1 MDKHQKVYKIP
12 MKDYT
17 PEELNRIIIEQWQNT
32 PIKIQSIPDT
42 QSYFNCPFRTDK
54 NNNFL
59 NCYEER
65 CLAFRQDDSHIWC
78 ARLEPPRGDST
89 TLHNKKLL
97 NRTEY
102 K

>member
-17 PEELNRIIIEQWQNT
+17 PEELDEMIKQWQNV
-32 PIKIQSIPDT
+32 PIEVQNILDT
-42 QSYFNCPFRTDK
+42 QSYFKCPFRTDK

-65 CLAFRQDDSHIWC
+65 CMAFRKNSEHFWC
-78 ARLEPPRGDST
+78 AKLEPPKVDSNS
-89 TLHNKKLL
+89 LHTIQFYNKD
-97 NRTEY
+97 
-102 K
+102 

>member
-1 MDKHQKVYKIP
+1 MNKCQKVYKIP

-17 PEELNRIIIEQWQNT
+17 PEELDRIVKQWQDV
-32 PIKIQSIPDT
+32 PIEVQNIPDT
-42 QSYFNCPFRTDK
+42 QSYFKCPFRTDK
-54 NNNFL
+54 NNNFF
-59 NCYEER
+59 NCYEKR

-78 ARLEPPRGDST
+78 ARLEPPRRDSA